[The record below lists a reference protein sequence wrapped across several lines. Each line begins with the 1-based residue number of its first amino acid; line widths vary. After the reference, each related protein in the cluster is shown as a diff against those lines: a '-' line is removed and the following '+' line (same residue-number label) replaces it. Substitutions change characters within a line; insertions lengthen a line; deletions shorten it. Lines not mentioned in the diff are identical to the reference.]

1 MPEVISESAIS
12 LTVPADTSMMLVI
25 RLTTAGVV
33 ARAGL
38 TIDAMDSLKI
48 ATEEACNCLIGQE
61 NPPERITLRF
71 LCEDD
76 RTLVIRAI
84 AGDSEAGEGGMDETE
99 LEIVRCIL
107 AALAD
112 EVSFDMR
119 RGRIHAIELRVALTR
134 EG

>member
-1 MPEVISESAIS
+1 MC
-12 LTVPADTSMMLVI
+12 I
-25 RLTTAGVV
+25 RD
-33 ARAGL
+33 R
-38 TIDAMDSLKI
+38 
-48 ATEEACNCLIGQE
+48 
-61 NPPERITLRF
+61 
-71 LCEDD
+71 CEDD

-119 RGRIHAIELRVALTR
+119 CGRIHAIELRVALTR